1 MISTR
6 TILAVVAGSILGF
19 TARAFV
25 VPAVAQ
31 VHDNSRTPVPLPGM
45 TVLPTIYS
53 GSDIGVRITGSGAA
67 GPTGRIVVRI
77 NGVWQEVQF

>member
-6 TILAVVAGSILGF
+6 TLLAVVVGVIIGF

-25 VPAVAQ
+25 TPAVAQ
-31 VHDNSRTPVPLPGM
+31 VHDNSRTPVPMPGM

-53 GSDIGVRITGSGAA
+53 GSDIGVRITGDGST